1 VHNALCNNPFL
12 DADETEPEAVAV
24 EPTPV
29 LATDEVMAASAPV
42 EEETYGDTLA
52 GSSSDADLE
61 SERESWQADGFSA
74 NRRGE
79 DGDLTAMDMMAVE
92 TSLAEYLHGQL
103 NVMSLSQRDLVL
115 AKVVVESLDDD
126 GYLRLDLPEL
136 GDIAELEPP
145 PRPRNC
151 RSRCGWCSRS
161 TRPASRRATSAN
173 ACCCSCRRSR
183 TRASAIW
190 RAPSSPSTSTGWR
203 PRTSTAWPRSS
214 AARRPRSRQC
224 ATASAG
230 STRGP
235 AGASAPRRCST

>member
-1 VHNALCNNPFL
+1 MRSIGLRIEHKQQQALSPRLQQAVRLLQLSSLDFAQEVHNALCNNPFL
-12 DADETEPEAVAV
+12 DAEETEAEPVAV

-42 EEETYGDTLA
+42 EEGYGDTLA

-61 SERESWQADGFSA
+61 SERENWQADGFTG

-126 GYLRLDLPEL
+126 GYLRVDLPEL
-136 GDIAELEPP
+136 VDIAELEPP
-145 PRPRNC
+145 ATTEELQIALRMVQSLDPAGG
-151 RSRCGWCSRS
+151 SSSAMSTSSGRS
-161 TRPASRRATSAN
+161 TRR
-173 ACCCSCRRSR
+173 
-183 TRASAIW
+183 
-190 RAPSSPSTSTGWR
+190 
-203 PRTSTAWPRSS
+203 
-214 AARRPRSRQC
+214 
-224 ATASAG
+224 
-230 STRGP
+230 
-235 AGASAPRRCST
+235 